1 MKNIFKKNQII
12 IVALAVMIII
22 AGYLN
27 YSGKN
32 DKNKSNTADI
42 GNGEVLDYDE
52 SAETKGDNMLDGDM
66 VELEGDVS
74 SDLLDPTAEGEDAE
88 TKETTKVD
96 TEAGEVEE
104 KDVAEGEAVNKDA
117 EEVATYDVS
126 DTGEL
131 IAKDGEDK
139 NTETGEAVLV
149 STTIAPNYFVTNRLE
164 REQIRSKSKTNYTDI
179 INNANLSAD
188 VRDKAANMLLKL
200 TANAEQEDA
209 TESLLEAKGFAD
221 ALVTISEEGK
231 VDVVINA
238 PKISEQETAQIED
251 IVKRETGAE
260 SKNIV
265 IAPVVIEE

>member
-32 DKNKSNTADI
+32 DKNKTNTADI
-42 GNGEVLDYDE
+42 GSGEVLDYDE
-52 SAETKGDNMLDGDM
+52 LAETKGDNILDGDM

-74 SDLLDPTAEGEDAE
+74 SDLLDPTAEGKDGEVKD
-88 TKETTKVD
+88 TTQVD
-96 TEAGEVEE
+96 TQNGEV
-104 KDVAEGEAVNKDA
+104 AEADDKDA
-117 EEVATYDVS
+117 EEVATFDVS
-126 DTGEL
+126 DTGE
-131 IAKDGEDK
+131 IVSNEGQDK
-139 NTETGEAVLV
+139 STEPGEAVLV
-149 STTIAPNYFVTNRLE
+149 NTTIAPNYFVTNRLE
-164 REQIRSKSKTNYTDI
+164 REQIRSKSKTTYTDL

-238 PKISEQETAQIED
+238 ASISDQETAQIED

>member
-32 DKNKSNTADI
+32 DKNKTNTADI

-52 SAETKGDNMLDGDM
+52 HTETKGDNIMDSDM
-66 VELEGDVS
+66 IELEGDVS
-74 SDLLDPTAEGEDAE
+74 SDLLDPTAEGEDS
-88 TKETTKVD
+88 KETTKVD
-96 TEAGEVEE
+96 TETGEME
-104 KDVAEGEAVNKDA
+104 VAEGEDKDA
-117 EEVATYDVS
+117 EEVATYEVS
-126 DTGEL
+126 DTGE
-131 IAKDGEDK
+131 IVAKDEQK
-139 NTETGEAVLV
+139 NNTETGEAVLV
-149 STTIAPNYFVTNRLE
+149 STTISPNYFVTNRLE
-164 REQIRSKSKTNYTDI
+164 REQIRSKSKTNYMDI

-188 VRDKAANMLLKL
+188 VRDNAANMLLKL
-200 TANAEQEDA
+200 TANAEREDA

-238 PKISEQETAQIED
+238 PTISDQETAKIED

-265 IAPVVIEE
+265 IAPVVMEE